1 MSKERNETIFQ
12 VSSSRQPVAARVY
25 MCVYVD
31 ANESRYIAEQ
41 CDAERHKGSKDGNR
55 NRNKSKNKSKS
66 RRSGI

>member
-1 MSKERNETIFQ
+1 MKSTMQVLYMQYVKREEMRPFFQ

-41 CDAERHKGSKDGNR
+41 
-55 NRNKSKNKSKS
+55 
-66 RRSGI
+66 